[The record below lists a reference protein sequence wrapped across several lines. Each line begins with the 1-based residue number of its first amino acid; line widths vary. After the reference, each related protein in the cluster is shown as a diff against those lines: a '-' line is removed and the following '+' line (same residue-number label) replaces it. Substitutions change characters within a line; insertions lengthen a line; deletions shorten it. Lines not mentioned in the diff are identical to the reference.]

1 MAKEP
6 VRIALFRCLLSAFG
20 APLRDSFRISKQF
33 RKGNSPKFVSK
44 GFARQPGCVAL
55 LVPYYDGFTR
65 LPLPLE
71 RSALG
76 TVSCPVRRR
85 PPP

>member
-33 RKGNSPKFVSK
+33 RKGNSP
-44 GFARQPGCVAL
+44 
-55 LVPYYDGFTR
+55 
-65 LPLPLE
+65 
-71 RSALG
+71 
-76 TVSCPVRRR
+76 
-85 PPP
+85 